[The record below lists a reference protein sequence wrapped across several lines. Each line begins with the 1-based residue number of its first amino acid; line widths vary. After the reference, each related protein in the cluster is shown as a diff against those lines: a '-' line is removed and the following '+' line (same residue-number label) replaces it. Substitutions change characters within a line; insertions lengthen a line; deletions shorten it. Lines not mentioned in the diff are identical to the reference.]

1 MGYNPNPPVV
11 IYEIYTPQPSLCGD
25 FELNFALASYITE
38 QHTKKAFMNDLTQ
51 QYPSTHPPT
60 HPHTHIHTIAF
71 ALYRRFF
78 VHQGVFSP
86 NVFILTSACSKH
98 SVPRDEG
105 GEKKAMI

>member
-51 QYPSTHPPT
+51 QYPSTHT
-60 HPHTHIHTIAF
+60 RTHTHTQLLLHYT
-71 ALYRRFF
+71 
-78 VHQGVFSP
+78 GVFCPS
-86 NVFILTSACSKH
+86 
-98 SVPRDEG
+98 G
-105 GEKKAMI
+105 GFFPQRLHFDICM